1 MLADDEIRE
10 ICDRYELIYNI
21 TDNVVFIRSACG
33 RWNIFLRGDEVV
45 NLRHENYRWAKGTA
59 QKTHKK
65 FAENY
70 HDQELETKD
79 FREVVSYIVKHDK
92 KMLRNFKKRTKMDKI
107 FEEIEEN
114 QCSD

>member
-1 MLADDEIRE
+1 MPTMRLE
-10 ICDRYELIYNI
+10 
-21 TDNVVFIRSACG
+21 T
-33 RWNIFLRGDEVV
+33 
-45 NLRHENYRWAKGTA
+45 
-59 QKTHKK
+59 

>member
-1 MLADDEIRE
+1 MRLE
-10 ICDRYELIYNI
+10 
-21 TDNVVFIRSACG
+21 
-33 RWNIFLRGDEVV
+33 
-45 NLRHENYRWAKGTA
+45 
-59 QKTHKK
+59 K

-92 KMLRNFKKRTKMDKI
+92 KMLRNFTKMDKI

>member
-1 MLADDEIRE
+1 MRLE
-10 ICDRYELIYNI
+10 
-21 TDNVVFIRSACG
+21 
-33 RWNIFLRGDEVV
+33 
-45 NLRHENYRWAKGTA
+45 
-59 QKTHKK
+59 K

-92 KMLRNFKKRTKMDKI
+92 KMLRNFKKRTKLDKI

-114 QCSD
+114 

>member
-1 MLADDEIRE
+1 MLTDDEIRE

-65 FAENY
+65 
-70 HDQELETKD
+70 LETKD
-79 FREVVSYIVKHDK
+79 FREVVSYIVRHDK
-92 KMLRNFKKRTKMDKI
+92 KMLRNFKKKTKMDKI

>member
-1 MLADDEIRE
+1 M
-10 ICDRYELIYNI
+10 
-21 TDNVVFIRSACG
+21 
-33 RWNIFLRGDEVV
+33 
-45 NLRHENYRWAKGTA
+45 
-59 QKTHKK
+59 
-65 FAENY
+65 
-70 HDQELETKD
+70 D